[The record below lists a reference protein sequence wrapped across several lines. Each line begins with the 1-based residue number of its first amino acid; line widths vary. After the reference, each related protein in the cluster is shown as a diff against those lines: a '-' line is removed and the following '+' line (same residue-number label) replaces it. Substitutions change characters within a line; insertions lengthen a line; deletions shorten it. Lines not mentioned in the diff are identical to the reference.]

1 MCIVLFDE
9 VGVPL
14 GMGEGFVGGPFGCP
28 FGGPVGFSLWGSES
42 SSWAIWG
49 RVCLGFCCGGPWDD
63 FCRRGKSHKRAIK
76 EWILEQLKNTVHQ
89 KKFWF
94 VE

>member
-49 RVCLGFCCGGPWDD
+49 RVCLGFC
-63 FCRRGKSHKRAIK
+63 
-76 EWILEQLKNTVHQ
+76 
-89 KKFWF
+89 
-94 VE
+94 